1 VGTFAAIARP
11 AVNAAEHGHGRP
23 SSPAGTQQDWLGFIE
38 GLRSGDGLAFAKLTG
53 LVRGL
58 LVRLNGRSVS
68 ESWDD
73 ICQEVLVR
81 LVQSV
86 ETGKLREPLAFVR
99 YAHLITRS
107 RLCDV
112 HRKRSGPLPEADPVP
127 EPRSDSEVLLDLRR
141 ALAQLPPR
149 QYRVLDEIYLR
160 GHSYE
165 ETAERLGLP
174 LGTVKRHQTQGLRA
188 LRERLGLELT
198 PLDEAPRRRRNR
210 NAA

>member
-1 VGTFAAIARP
+1 MGTP
-11 AVNAAEHGHGRP
+11 AVDARTEGNAAKPGRT
-23 SSPAGTQQDWLGFIE
+23 GTQQDWLGFVE
-38 GLRSGDGLAFAKLTG
+38 GLRSGDGIAFAKLTG

-58 LVRLNGRSVS
+58 LVRLNGLSMS

-81 LVQSV
+81 LVESV
-86 ETGKLREPLAFVR
+86 ETGRLREPLAFVR

-107 RLCDV
+107 RLYDL
-112 HRKRSGPLPEADPVP
+112 HRKRTGPPPDPDPISEEAP
-127 EPRSDSEVLLDLRR
+127 SEGETLLDLRR

-149 QYRVLDEIYLR
+149 QYRVLHEIYLR

-165 ETAERLGLP
+165 ETADRLGLP

-198 PLDEAPRRRRNR
+198 PPHSEGTRPQRTPS
-210 NAA
+210 AA

>member
-1 VGTFAAIARP
+1 M
-11 AVNAAEHGHGRP
+11 VNAAARP
-23 SSPAGTQQDWLGFIE
+23 SSASSTDRHENWLGFVA
-38 GLRSGDGLAFAKLTG
+38 GLRSGDGVAFAKLTG

-73 ICQEVLVR
+73 ICQEVVVR

-112 HRKRSGPLPEADPVP
+112 HRKHRGPPPEAEPTP
-127 EPRSDSEVLLDLRR
+127 EDRSERELLLDLRR
-141 ALAQLPPR
+141 ALRQLPPR

-160 GHSYE
+160 GRSYE

-188 LRERLGLELT
+188 LRDLLGLELT
-198 PLDEAPRRRRNR
+198 PAQTHGGLP
-210 NAA
+210 AA

>member
-1 VGTFAAIARP
+1 MAVIVRPVGNGSET
-11 AVNAAEHGHGRP
+11 
-23 SSPAGTQQDWLGFIE
+23 SSPPPAASRSQDWLGFVE
-38 GLRSGDGLAFAKLTG
+38 GLRSGDELAYAKLTG

-58 LVRLNGRSVS
+58 LVRLNALTVS

-99 YAHLITRS
+99 YAHLVTRS

-112 HRKRSGPLPEADPVP
+112 HRKRSAPPETDAEPAGPEENPQ
-127 EPRSDSEVLLDLRR
+127 SELLLDLRR
-141 ALAQLPPR
+141 ALRQLPPR
-149 QYRVLDEIYLR
+149 QYRVLEEIYLCGR
-160 GHSYE
+160 SYE
-165 ETAERLGLP
+165 ETAQRLGLP

-188 LRERLGLELT
+188 LRTLLGRDLERTEEDVRHT
-198 PLDEAPRRRRNR
+198 TPRRDPD
-210 NAA
+210 AA

>member
-1 VGTFAAIARP
+1 M
-11 AVNAAEHGHGRP
+11 VNAAERGRRP
-23 SSPAGTQQDWLGFIE
+23 SGPARPQQDWLGFVE
-38 GLRSGDGLAFAKLTG
+38 GLRSGDGLAFVKLTG

-73 ICQEVLVR
+73 ICQEVVVR

-86 ETGKLREPLAFVR
+86 ETGQLREPLAFVR

-112 HRKRSGPLPEADPVP
+112 HRKRTTPPTPDPAPAPE
-127 EPRSDSEVLLDLRR
+127 ERSERELLLDLRR
-141 ALAQLPPR
+141 ALRQLPPR

-160 GHSYE
+160 GRSYE
-165 ETAERLGLP
+165 ETAELLGLP

-188 LRERLGLELT
+188 LRELLGLELT
-198 PLDEAPRRRRNR
+198 PAPAEPRGTSS
-210 NAA
+210 AA

>member
-1 VGTFAAIARP
+1 VEHAAPR
-11 AVNAAEHGHGRP
+11 GRSRP
-23 SSPAGTQQDWLGFIE
+23 STRAGTQQDWLGFVE
-38 GLRSGDGLAFAKLTG
+38 GLRSGDGLAFTKLTG

-73 ICQEVLVR
+73 ICQEVVVR

-86 ETGKLREPLAFVR
+86 ETGQLREPLAFVR

-112 HRKRSGPLPEADPVP
+112 HRKRSGPPPEPDPVP
-127 EPRSDSEVLLDLRR
+127 EDRSEREVLLDLRR
-141 ALAQLPPR
+141 ALRQLPPR

-160 GHSYE
+160 GRSYE
-165 ETAERLGLP
+165 ETAELLGLP

-188 LRERLGLELT
+188 LRELLGLELPPT
-198 PLDEAPRRRRNR
+198 HTERARPELPRRTFS
-210 NAA
+210 AA